1 MNIALILAAGKGTRL
16 GNKTPKQFLKV
27 DNKPIFIYPL
37 EAFNN
42 CKNID
47 SILVVA
53 NKEYFSFVKE
63 NVEAYGIN
71 KYRGLIQGGETRQE
85 SVRNGLDYLSS
96 VASDDDVILIHDS
109 ARAMVSE
116 DIINANIAAMKK
128 YDAVTTAIQASDT
141 IVRSKDG
148 KDIENALNRSELYL
162 VQTPQTFRFKTI
174 KEAHEKAINSN
185 STDDSQ
191 LVRELGI
198 EVGIVPGDRNNFKIT
213 TIDDLNSFKKI
224 IKD

>member
-16 GNKTPKQFLKV
+16 GNKIPKQFLKV
-27 DNKPIFIYPL
+27 DNKPIFIYTL
-37 EAFNN
+37 ETFNN
-42 CKNID
+42 CKEID

-53 NKEYFSFVKE
+53 NKEYFPLIRE
-63 NVEAYGIN
+63 NAEAYGIN
-71 KYRGLIQGGETRQE
+71 KFRGIIPGGETRQQ
-85 SVRNGLDYLSS
+85 SVKNGLDYISS
-96 VASDDDVILIHDS
+96 VAKANDIILIHDS

-116 DIINANIAAMKK
+116 EIITANIEAMRK

-148 KDIENALNRSELYL
+148 KDIENTLDRSELYL
-162 VQTPQTFRFKTI
+162 VQTPQTFRFKII
-174 KEAHEKAINSN
+174 KEAHEKAINDN

-191 LVRELGI
+191 LVRQLGI
-198 EVGIVPGDRNNFKIT
+198 EVGIVPGDKNNFKIT
-213 TIDDLNSFKKI
+213 TIDDLNNFKKI

>member
-27 DNKPIFIYPL
+27 GDKPIFVYPL

-53 NKEYFSFVKE
+53 NEEYFSLIKE

-85 SVRNGLDYLSS
+85 SVKNGLDYLSS

-116 DIINANIAAMKK
+116 DIINANIAAMKE

-148 KDIENALNRSELYL
+148 KDIENALDRSELYL
-162 VQTPQTFRFKTI
+162 VQTPQTFKFKTI
-174 KEAHEKAINSN
+174 KEAHEKAFCAN

-191 LVRELGI
+191 LVRRLGI
-198 EVGIVPGDRNNFKIT
+198 EVGIVNGDKNNFKIT
-213 TIDDLNSFKKI
+213 TVEDLENFKKI